1 MFLILLFRQLTL
13 IKGYEEPK
21 RALVIL
27 WALKYLHLK

>member
-1 MFLILLFRQLTL
+1 MYLILLFRQLTL

-21 RALVIL
+21 KAVAIL